1 MSFKIRN
8 VYKQQVET
16 NLKDSEE
23 GTLQTEQLEEKEAEN
38 ITRRKAQ
45 LPASATNKVASSIR
59 KTDFEKGAEQDS
71 Y

>member
-16 NLKDSEE
+16 NLKDSGE
-23 GTLQTEQLEEKEAEN
+23 TLQTEQLEEKESEN
-38 ITRRKAQ
+38 TTRRKAQ
-45 LPASATNKVASSIR
+45 LPASATNKVASAIR
-59 KTDFEKGAEQDS
+59 RTDFEKGAEQDS